1 MKYLS
6 SGVSSLVDSVTDDCV
21 VLSDPRLLTWS
32 GFRLAI
38 GVDCTSVDACS
49 SPRRG
54 FLVGRLG
61 SLVVSVEEVAGF
73 LIKGDLKGLK
83 TMIELVFFP

>member
-1 MKYLS
+1 M
-6 SGVSSLVDSVTDDCV
+6 
-21 VLSDPRLLTWS
+21 S

-38 GVDCTSVDACS
+38 GVDCASSGVDS

-54 FLVGRLG
+54 FLVGRVG
-61 SLVVSVEEVAGF
+61 CSSVSEGGAGF

-83 TMIELVFFP
+83 TMIVLVFLPFLVRLRRDEDATKAPDAWSRVCL